1 MQTLLPAPD
10 SGKEIRLPLT
20 DLQHFL
26 NLKML
31 IMGNQLLPGC
41 RKIWATG
48 IASIIKSVLLLFV
61 CGFSSTALWAQTIT
75 VDGNP
80 VDWPAVLNSN
90 NTSIVKTFV
99 HDASQTNDNQF
110 TQGSSD
116 VDLIEQW
123 RWSNGQTNNKGDIL
137 NTGAA
142 LIGTKL
148 YFFGDRF
155 AINGDAQIGFWFFHN
170 NVAPLA
176 NGTFSGTHAIGD
188 LLILSNFTNGG
199 GGVQIRVFKWVG
211 SGGAF
216 GQGQFD
222 SIPLGT
228 SGGADVNGTNYPVPT
243 TVSGWTYTSKAGP
256 ANTYVMGS
264 FFEGFVD
271 LAAIGADPCFQSFLM
286 ETRNSQSLT
295 ASQQDLAAGQ
305 FHVMPDVHINVT
317 LKTGVTAG
325 SPQTGCPRVFNINS
339 NLTNSLGLK
348 ATGAATY
355 TWTITKSNGSAPGSE
370 ITFTVNGND
379 TATFTINNI
388 LATENTYRIIVS
400 GAIVNN
406 CTDKDTI
413 CIQPTGG
420 APPCGVSGPDTV
432 CPKSTNYWFYD
443 PDHDGVANPI
453 PTNFTATWS
462 LINNTNG
469 ATLGTPTA
477 SGDSVPVTASATC
490 GGTGFR
496 VKLVLA
502 SSSGLTTINCSDSA
516 TVGVKSALAITC
528 PRDTTLTCGAS
539 TAPASTGTATVP
551 DNGCG
556 VKVSY
561 SDVITRTWTATDAC
575 GNTRTCTQTITVPGP
590 CVTSNTIPPDP
601 PAARMI
607 TSAPTLVSPAGSG
620 TVTNQTVKT
629 DKPAPLTPTVT
640 SLGSGLKVQAFPNP
654 FRNTI
659 NFRFTS
665 EVSGRAVLQVF
676 NSMGQLVG
684 IAYDGMVDAGVMQ
697 SVQFTTRLTNQTL
710 IYRLKVGTKT
720 VRGTVLELN
729 R

>member
-1 MQTLLPAPD
+1 
-10 SGKEIRLPLT
+10 
-20 DLQHFL
+20 
-26 NLKML
+26 ML
-31 IMGNQLLPGC
+31 IMGNQILPGC
-41 RKIWATG
+41 RKTWVTG

-61 CGFSSTALWAQTIT
+61 LGFSSTALWAQTIT

-80 VDWPAVLNSN
+80 ADWPAVLNSN
-90 NTSIVKTFV
+90 NSSIVKSFV
-99 HDASQTNDNQF
+99 HDASMSNDNQF

-116 VDLIEQW
+116 VDLVQQW
-123 RWSNGQTNNKGDIL
+123 RWNNGNTNNKGDIL

-155 AINGDAQIGFWFFHN
+155 SINGDAQIGFWFFKN
-170 NVAPLA
+170 NVFPKSD
-176 NGTFSGTHAIGD
+176 GTFNSTHAIGD

-199 GGVQIRVFKWVG
+199 GAVNIRVFRWVG

-222 SIPLGT
+222 SVIVGT

-243 TVSGWTYTSKAGP
+243 TVTGWSYSPKGGP
-256 ANTYVMGS
+256 ANTYVTGS

-271 LAAIGADPCFQSFLM
+271 LAGIGADPCFQDFLM
-286 ETRNSQSLT
+286 ETRNSQSIT
-295 ASQQDLAAGQ
+295 ASQQDMATGQ
-305 FHVMPDVHINVT
+305 FHVEPDVNINVN
-317 LKTGVTAG
+317 LKTGVTNGTA
-325 SPQTGCPRVFNINS
+325 QTGCPRMININA
-339 NLTNSLGLK
+339 NLATSLGLK

-355 TWTITKSNGSAPGSE
+355 TWTITKSDGSAIGSE
-370 ITFTVNGND
+370 VSFSTNND
-379 TATFTINNI
+379 TATFTINTL
-388 LATENTYRIIVS
+388 LATQNIYRVIVTGSIIS
-400 GAIVNN
+400 T
-406 CTDKDTI
+406 CSDKDTI

-443 PDHDGVANPI
+443 PDHDGIANPI
-453 PTNFTATWS
+453 PSNFTPVWS

-496 VKLVLA
+496 VKLTLT
-502 SSSGLTTINCSDSA
+502 SGSGLTTISCSDSA
-516 TVGVKSALAITC
+516 TVGTKSALSITC
-528 PRDTTLTCGAS
+528 PKDTTLTCGAS
-539 TAPASTGTATVP
+539 TAPSSTGTATVP

-575 GNTRTCTQTITVPGP
+575 GNTKTCTQTITVPGP
-590 CVTSNTIPPDP
+590 CVTSNTIPDP
-601 PAARMI
+601 PAARMV
-607 TSAPTLVSPAGSG
+607 TSVPTVTPTGAGS
-620 TVTNQTVKT
+620 VTDQTVKSLT
-629 DKPAPLTPTVT
+629 KPGALTPTVT
-640 SLGSGLKVQAFPNP
+640 SIGSGLKVQAFPNP
-654 FRNTI
+654 FTNTI

-665 EVSGRAVLQVF
+665 EASGRAVLQVF

-697 SVQFTTRLTNQTL
+697 NVQFTTRLTNQTL